1 MRADARSLL
10 DRLGRSDFAYKEFA
24 DRFSDLE
31 LWPLFEAL
39 LKDPRFYQPELAAG
53 SGVASEALAPTSIA
67 AARPAEPTRPDEQL
81 APPELM
87 QEPVAARVR
96 SPEPVRAVE
105 PPRLP
110 ASESLADLFSRYE
123 NDSSVGPEGRTG
135 QDVRAMLR
143 RLSELDKRGEL

>member
-10 DRLGRSDFAYKEFA
+10 NRLGRSDFAYKEFE

-39 LKDPRFYQPELAAG
+39 LKDPRLFVQDVAA
-53 SGVASEALAPTSIA
+53 VAEVEASPNEPVVAPKIA
-67 AARPAEPTRPDEQL
+67 AARQAEP
-81 APPELM
+81 APP
-87 QEPVAARVR
+87 
-96 SPEPVRAVE
+96 
-105 PPRLP
+105 PPPPAPARLP
-110 ASESLADLFSRYE
+110 RVSGSETLAELFSRYE
-123 NDSSVGPEGRTG
+123 TEAASGSQDHG

>member
-39 LKDPRFYQPELAAG
+39 LKDPRLFQQEQAAAVG
-53 SGVASEALAPTSIA
+53 ETFVAPAAVPVMTPGIA
-67 AARPAEPTRPDEQL
+67 GARPAGPSERA
-81 APPELM
+81 APQTPSTATATAT
-87 QEPVAARVR
+87 AA
-96 SPEPVRAVE
+96 PGK
-105 PPRLP
+105 
-110 ASESLADLFSRYE
+110 ESLADLFSRYE
-123 NDSSVGPEGRTG
+123 AGSGTAPPRQGHGPSQG

-143 RLSELDKRGEL
+143 RLSDLDAQGKL

>member
-39 LKDPRFYQPELAAG
+39 LKDPRVFHQDPVNISPA
-53 SGVASEALAPTSIA
+53 EAVSTPGIA
-67 AARPAEPTRPDEQL
+67 AARLAEPAEPAPRAAA
-81 APPELM
+81 APP
-87 QEPVAARVR
+87 
-96 SPEPVRAVE
+96 SPGGET
-105 PPRLP
+105 
-110 ASESLADLFSRYE
+110 LADLFSRYE
-123 NDSSVGPEGRTG
+123 NESGTAPQTRQG

-143 RLSELDKRGEL
+143 RLSELDARGEL

>member
-39 LKDPRFYQPELAAG
+39 LKDPRVFAQESVAG
-53 SGVASEALAPTSIA
+53 SSSDTPSDAVAAPGIA
-67 AARPAEPTRPDEQL
+67 AARPAGAAPRAPT
-81 APPELM
+81 PP
-87 QEPVAARVR
+87 A
-96 SPEPVRAVE
+96 
-105 PPRLP
+105 LP
-110 ASESLADLFSRYE
+110 SGTESLADLFSRYE
-123 NDSSVGPEGRTG
+123 AQGEAASEPRSG

-143 RLSELDKRGEL
+143 RLSDLGERGEL

>member
-39 LKDPRFYQPELAAG
+39 LKDPRIFQQDAPEANAVQAP
-53 SGVASEALAPTSIA
+53 SVAPAVVPSIA
-67 AARPAEPTRPDEQL
+67 AARPVERG
-81 APPELM
+81 
-87 QEPVAARVR
+87 PVA
-96 SPEPVRAVE
+96 
-105 PPRLP
+105 PRP
-110 ASESLADLFSRYE
+110 ADGESLAGLFARYE
-123 NDSSVGPEGRTG
+123 AGPDDAPQNRQA

-143 RLSELDKRGEL
+143 RLSELDARGEL

>member
-39 LKDPRFYQPELAAG
+39 VKDPRLFLQD
-53 SGVASEALAPTSIA
+53 TSIA
-67 AARPAEPTRPDEQL
+67 SAAAVERQPQAPAPRVAHPQVAHPQVAMPLASRPAEPARP
-81 APPELM
+81 AP
-87 QEPVAARVR
+87 
-96 SPEPVRAVE
+96 RA
-105 PPRLP
+105 P
-110 ASESLADLFSRYE
+110 APSGAESLAELFNRYE
-123 NDSSVGPEGRTG
+123 GGAEAAPQPRQP

-143 RLSELDKRGEL
+143 RLSDLDDRGEL

>member
-39 LKDPRFYQPELAAG
+39 LKDPRLFTQE
-53 SGVASEALAPTSIA
+53 IA
-67 AARPAEPTRPDEQL
+67 AAADMAAGANEAVSSPAIAGARTAEP
-81 APPELM
+81 APPPPPPAPLRAPQPSGAETLAEL
-87 QEPVAARVR
+87 
-96 SPEPVRAVE
+96 
-105 PPRLP
+105 
-110 ASESLADLFSRYE
+110 FNRYE
-123 NDSSVGPEGRTG
+123 AEASGTSPQRHA

-143 RLSELDKRGEL
+143 RLSELDARGEL